1 MSQQTE
7 QHGARGIPTRAVA
20 VQVLE
25 GADAGQRAS
34 GDARLTVGTA
44 SDNDLVL
51 QDPTVSRY
59 HLELRRGPHGIE
71 ARDLGSTNGT
81 LAGALRLTE
90 AAVPAGTVLTL
101 GKTALR
107 VDDGEAQ
114 ELDLHDGT
122 HLAGLR
128 GRSPAMRHLMAK
140 VKRASQSD
148 VAVLLVG
155 ESGTGKERIAEALH
169 QIGPRR
175 RGPFVTVDCGALAP
189 TLVASEL
196 FGHEAGAFTGAKAR
210 HPGAFERADGG
221 TLFLDEIG
229 ELPES
234 LQATLLGALE
244 RRRFRRLGG
253 REEIAVDVRVVSA
266 THRDVRADVNT
277 GRFRLDLFYRL
288 AVVTLEVPPLRA
300 RPDDIELLA
309 EHFLQE
315 LGWQRPQDVLTPPV
329 LEALRR
335 HHWPGNVR
343 ELRNFVEATVAM
355 GEPPELHGAVEGAG
369 ADPFAAVLERPWK
382 DARAAI
388 VGELER
394 RYFGRLIERT
404 EGNVSEAARVA
415 EMDRGHLTD
424 LLRRHGLK

>member
-122 HLAGLR
+122 PLAGLR

>member
-210 HPGAFERADGG
+210 HPGAFERAD
-221 TLFLDEIG
+221 
-229 ELPES
+229 
-234 LQATLLGALE
+234 
-244 RRRFRRLGG
+244 
-253 REEIAVDVRVVSA
+253 
-266 THRDVRADVNT
+266 
-277 GRFRLDLFYRL
+277 
-288 AVVTLEVPPLRA
+288 
-300 RPDDIELLA
+300 
-309 EHFLQE
+309 
-315 LGWQRPQDVLTPPV
+315 
-329 LEALRR
+329 
-335 HHWPGNVR
+335 
-343 ELRNFVEATVAM
+343 
-355 GEPPELHGAVEGAG
+355 
-369 ADPFAAVLERPWK
+369 
-382 DARAAI
+382 
-388 VGELER
+388 
-394 RYFGRLIERT
+394 
-404 EGNVSEAARVA
+404 
-415 EMDRGHLTD
+415 
-424 LLRRHGLK
+424 

>member
-244 RRRFRRLGG
+244 RRRFHRLGG